1 MIRTLAIALASAAL
15 IGAAPVPR
23 AKPDYAPIGP
33 GYQPQDQ
40 DERGLWLQAE
50 EYEKELARSNFVIRD
65 EALNAYV
72 RRVFCDVVGQAECAP
87 IRIYIVRTPYF
98 NASMAPNGMMQIWS
112 GLLLR
117 TRNEAQLAAV
127 LGHEFIHYQ
136 NRHSLQSF
144 RDIKSKT
151 GAMAWLGFLPFGF
164 VAQIGMAGSIF
175 SFNREMEREAD
186 RQSIALLARQGYD
199 PTAAS
204 AIWDQ
209 LRAEQD
215 ATAAARNRKS
225 NKDKNGGLFATH
237 PPTEERMAYLKE
249 LGQGARTA
257 VADNREAAY
266 RTALG
271 PHFATFVDDQ
281 IKLNDFGGTEFLI
294 AALATGGWTPELHYM
309 RAELYRARGRPED
322 FGVATTAY
330 RAAVATPGA
339 PVEAW
344 RGLGLALLRS
354 GASAEGKAALTTY
367 LEKHPA
373 AGDRAMIAMLAGG

>member
-1 MIRTLAIALASAAL
+1 MIRKLTLLLASAAL
-15 IGAAPVPR
+15 IGAAPAP
-23 AKPDYAPIGP
+23 KYAPIGP

-50 EYEKELARSNFVIRD
+50 EYEKQVALSNFVIRD
-65 EALNAYV
+65 ESFNAYV
-72 RRVFCDVVGQAECAP
+72 RTVFCDMVGQAECAP

-112 GLLLR
+112 GLFLR
-117 TRNEAQLAAV
+117 ARNEAQMAAV
-127 LGHEFIHYQ
+127 LGHEYVHYQ

-144 RDIKSKT
+144 RDIKAKT

-164 VAQIGMAGSIF
+164 VAQIGVAGSIF
-175 SFNREMEREAD
+175 SFNRDMEREAD
-186 RQSIALLARQGYD
+186 TQSIALLAKQGYD

-204 AIWDQ
+204 AIWEQ

-225 NKDKNGGLFATH
+225 KKDKNGGLFATH
-237 PPTEERMAYLKE
+237 PPTDERMAYLKE
-249 LGQGARTA
+249 QGQAAKVVTP
-257 VADNREAAY
+257 DNREAAY
-266 RTALG
+266 RAALAG
-271 PHFATFVDDQ
+271 HVASFIDDQ

-294 AALATGGWTPELHYM
+294 AALATSGWTPELHYM

-322 FGVATTAY
+322 FGVAATSY
-330 RAAVATPGA
+330 RAAVAMPGA

-354 GASAEGKAALTTY
+354 GEPAEGKAALSTY

>member
-1 MIRTLAIALASAAL
+1 MIRKLAALVASVAL
-15 IGAAPVPR
+15 IGAAPAP
-23 AKPDYAPIGP
+23 KYAPIGP

-50 EYEKELARSNFVIRD
+50 EYEKQMALSNFVIRD
-65 EALNAYV
+65 AAFNAYV
-72 RRVFCDVVGQAECAP
+72 RRVFCDLVGQAECAP

-112 GLLLR
+112 GLFLR
-117 TRNEAQLAAV
+117 ARNEAQMAAV
-127 LGHEFIHYQ
+127 LGHEYVHYQ

-144 RDIKSKT
+144 RDIKAKT

-164 VAQIGMAGSIF
+164 VAQIGVAGSIF
-175 SFNREMEREAD
+175 SFNRDMEREAD
-186 RQSIALLARQGYD
+186 TQSIALLAKQGYN

-204 AIWDQ
+204 AIWEQ

-225 NKDKNGGLFATH
+225 KKDKNGGLFATH
-237 PPTEERMAYLKE
+237 PPTDERMAVLKQM
-249 LGQGARTA
+249 GQNAKVTTP
-257 VADNREAAY
+257 DNREWAY
-266 RTALG
+266 RAALSS
-271 PHFATFVDDQ
+271 HVASFIDDQ

-294 AALATGGWTPELHYM
+294 AALATSGWTPELHYM

-322 FGVATTAY
+322 FGVAATSY

-354 GASAEGKAALTTY
+354 GAPAEGKAALSTY
-367 LEKHPA
+367 LEKYPA